1 MRKEY
6 KPLGIPKVKM
16 PKIANIQ
23 VKMPKVKK
31 PRITILDRRIN

>member
-1 MRKEY
+1 MRTPY
-6 KPLGIPKVKM
+6 KPLGIPKIKM

-31 PRITILDRRIN
+31 PRLTILDRRIN